1 MPPSPRDR
9 HEFTTRLPPHVFREL
24 EGLFSG
30 YDRHFK
36 SHIGNSDMVGALIL
50 RARRDR
56 FGLMEDLAAYL
67 DVRDAFKSEGVEFLP
82 DLPDR

>member
-1 MPPSPRDR
+1 MPDPSPNR
-9 HEFTTRLPPHVFREL
+9 HEFPTRLPPHVYREL

-30 YDRHFK
+30 YSRHFK
-36 SHIGNSDMVGALIL
+36 GRISNSDMVGALIL

-67 DVRDAFKSEGVEFLP
+67 DVRDAFKEGVEHLP
-82 DLPDR
+82 DL